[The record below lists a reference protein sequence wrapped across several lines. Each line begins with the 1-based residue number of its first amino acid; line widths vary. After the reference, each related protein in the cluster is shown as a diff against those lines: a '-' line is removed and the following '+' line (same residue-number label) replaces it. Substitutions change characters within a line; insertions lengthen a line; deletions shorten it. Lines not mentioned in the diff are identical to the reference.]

1 MNAANLNA
9 AGCKNTKRGNM
20 QLISNES
27 KQIIK
32 DLKEALSI
40 AARGHKQL
48 FGWGTALVAFRG
60 ILRLSLPVVTSI
72 VISKIQGSFDAK
84 TLTGVLIFWII
95 INAFLGHFIDFL
107 EFIFW
112 DWMEPLR
119 LFCHNYLFK
128 QNLKNLLNTPPI
140 VLENQQS
147 SKIISTLN
155 SLNQSLSMVL
165 MHSMRILTR
174 FVAWVGAVIFLAKEK
189 PLFALIAFV
198 CWICAYFCNN
208 KIVKRFSKVD
218 EVEKK
223 RIQYDA
229 EKTDHMDNLV
239 NINTLQI
246 QEDVI
251 EDISQKLDE
260 YAWFSFKCNMK
271 EDSARGLLVFW
282 DVLPLM
288 ITSLMAASI
297 AIQTGDVGRFILL
310 TGLVATMITSGS
322 SILFFSGSVIKN
334 IKTYRKLTDEMKYDH
349 SLDLKL
355 GKEKLPEGGHVE
367 MKNISFTY
375 PESKETVLE
384 GLSLKIKQGDR
395 VAIIGN
401 SGMGKSTLIN
411 VMQHAYEPQKGQ
423 VIINGKDVRN
433 ISLKSLK
440 QNITYINQHPVFW
453 RHKTIKENLMIFNP
467 KATDVEVY
475 NALQSANLLE
485 ELTQKEKGIDSKVT
499 ALSAGQ
505 KQRLALARAF
515 LRQTPI
521 IIMDE
526 PTANLD
532 THSQTKVLAAIKNL
546 SKDKKHKPTVIFASN
561 VPAEIASANRILLL
575 ENGKIV
581 EDGNPK
587 KLMGNKNSK
596 TYKRLKRYILLFQ

>member
-1 MNAANLNA
+1 
-9 AGCKNTKRGNM
+9 M
-20 QLISNES
+20 QLISAES
-27 KQIIK
+27 KQIIL

-40 AARGHKQL
+40 AVQGHKKL
-48 FGWGTALVAFRG
+48 FGWGVALM
-60 ILRLSLPVVTSI
+60 ILRGALRLCIPIVISI
-72 VISKIQGSFDAK
+72 VISQIQNSFDTK
-84 TLTGVLIFWII
+84 IMTSVLVFWII
-95 INAFLGHFIDFL
+95 LNSFLSHFIDFL

-119 LFCHNYLFK
+119 LFCHNHLFK
-128 QNLKNLLNTPPI
+128 CNLNNLLHTPPI

-147 SKIISTLN
+147 AKIISTLN
-155 SLNQSLSMVL
+155 SLNQSLSMIL
-165 MHSMRILTR
+165 MHSLRIMTR
-174 FVAWVGAVIFLAKEK
+174 FVAWAGAFFILLKERPSFTLIIF
-189 PLFALIAFV
+189 I
-198 CWICAYFCNN
+198 CWLCAYYSNN
-208 KIVKRFSKVD
+208 KIVKHFSRVD
-218 EVEKK
+218 EIEKK

-246 QEDVI
+246 QDKVV
-251 EDISQKLDE
+251 EDISKKLDE
-260 YAWFSFKCNMK
+260 YAWFSFRCNMK
-271 EDSARGLLVFW
+271 EDAARGLIVFW
-282 DVLPLM
+282 DVLPIV
-288 ITSLMAASI
+288 ITGLMAAMT
-297 AIQTGDVGRFILL
+297 AIQTEDIGKFILL
-310 TGLVATMITSGS
+310 TGMVSAMVNTGS
-322 SILFFSGSVIKN
+322 SILYFSGSVIKSL
-334 IKTYRKLTDEMKYDH
+334 KTYRKLTNEMQYDH

-355 GKEKLPEGGHVE
+355 GKNKLPAGGHVE
-367 MKNISFTY
+367 MRNISFTY
-375 PESKETVLE
+375 PESKEMVLE

-423 VIINGKDVRN
+423 VIINGKDVRK

-440 QNITYINQHPVFW
+440 QNITYINQHPIFW
-453 RHKTIKENLMIFNP
+453 RHKTIKENLLIFNP
-467 KATDVEVY
+467 KASDMKIY
-475 NALQSANLLE
+475 QALQSANLLE

-499 ALSAGQ
+499 SLSAGQ

-546 SKDKKHKPTVIFASN
+546 SKTKSHKPTVIFASN

-581 EDGNPK
+581 EDGTPK
-587 KLMGNKNSK
+587 KLMSNQNSK
-596 TYKRLKRYILLFQ
+596 TYKRLKRYILLFKD

>member
-1 MNAANLNA
+1 
-9 AGCKNTKRGNM
+9 M

-27 KQIIK
+27 KQVIK

-40 AARGHKQL
+40 AAQSHKNMFAWSFVL
-48 FGWGTALVAFRG
+48 WVFWG
-60 ILRLSLPVVTSI
+60 ILRLCVPVVSAI
-72 VISKIQGSFDAK
+72 VVTQIQDSFDTK
-84 TLTGVLIFWII
+84 ILTGVLIFWII
-95 INAFLGHFIDFL
+95 INSSLGHLNNFLDFV
-107 EFIFW
+107 FW

-119 LFCHNYLFK
+119 LFCHSHLFK
-128 QNLKNLLNTPPI
+128 QSLKNLLDTPPI

-147 SKIISTLN
+147 SKVISTIN
-155 SLNQSLSMVL
+155 SLNQNVSMIL
-165 MHSMRILTR
+165 MHFTRLFTR
-174 FVAWVGAVIFLAKEK
+174 FVSWVGAVIILLKEK
-189 PLFALIAFV
+189 PSFALIAFV
-198 CWICAYFCNN
+198 CWLCAYYCNV
-208 KIVKRFSKVD
+208 KIVKRFSKAD
-218 EVEKK
+218 ELEKR
-223 RIQYDA
+223 RIDLHG
-229 EKTDHMDNLV
+229 EKTDHLDNMV

-246 QEDVI
+246 QDEIVG
-251 EDISQKLDE
+251 DINQKLE
-260 YAWFSFKCNMK
+260 EFAWFSFRANLK
-271 EDSARGLLVFW
+271 EDLARALILFW
-282 DVLPLM
+282 DVVPVL
-288 ITSLMAASI
+288 ITSFMAAI
-297 AIQTGDVGRFILL
+297 TAIQTGDVGHFILL
-310 TGLVATMITSGS
+310 TGLVSTMVNTGSGV
-322 SILFFSGSVIKN
+322 LFFSGIIIKN
-334 IKTYRKLTDEMKYDH
+334 VKTYRKLTDEMKYDH

-355 GKEKLPEGGHVE
+355 GKGKLPMGGHVE

-375 PESKETVLE
+375 PESKEKVLE
-384 GLSLKIKQGDR
+384 NLSLKIKQGDR

-411 VMQHAYEPQKGQ
+411 VMQHAYEIQEGQ
-423 VIINGKDVRN
+423 VLINGKDVRK

-453 RHKTIKENLMIFNP
+453 RHKTIKENLLIFNP
-467 KATDVEVY
+467 KASDMEVY
-475 NALQSANLLE
+475 QALQSANLLD

-546 SKDKKHKPTVIFASN
+546 SKSKGHKPTVIFASN

-575 ENGKIV
+575 EKGQIV
-581 EDGNPK
+581 EDGTPK
-587 KLMGNKNSK
+587 KLMSNKNSK